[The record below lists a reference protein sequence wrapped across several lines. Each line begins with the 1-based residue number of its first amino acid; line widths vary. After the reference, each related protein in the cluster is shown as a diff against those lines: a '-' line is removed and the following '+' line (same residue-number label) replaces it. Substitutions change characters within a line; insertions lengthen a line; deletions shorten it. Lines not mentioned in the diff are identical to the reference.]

1 MAAVNCAGDMVMGRP
16 DRPKG
21 HRRLLGCSGCSAPTE
36 DRSSPGAKAGGV
48 QGLLSCQVLLHQKHS
63 PGSRSS
69 PGHLR
74 HPMEWSSAGVDPRA
88 SHHIFHTGS
97 RCRCGRKRAG
107 DAWSDQCWRQN
118 NPFSHEPM
126 SSRLTPTSGRTGSW
140 EQAADTVSSFYD
152 VTRNRHGI
160 VSVGGAKATV
170 TSTIA
175 PITTFPKMPQKSGQG
190 PMAEPAWC
198 LRQLTT
204 FAEKFQELKEA
215 AEMPTDKA
223 REKTETWSHAPSSAA
238 APSVKGGDE
247 KASQPLQ
254 PTRTGSLRRTHR
266 DRPDAERGHRA
277 GAEAAAA
284 APEESHAPWTTALQ
298 EAAASA
304 ELGRGLDTNT
314 EEEKNTQ
321 PKRRKE
327 ELEAELREQETEL
340 KGLRK
345 QSEIPPQLLSER
357 LCRQE
362 APGGRERMK
371 TRKTEVAP

>member
-74 HPMEWSSAGVDPRA
+74 HPMEWSGAGVDPRA

-97 RCRCGRKRAG
+97 RCRCGGKRAG

-175 PITTFPKMPQKSGQG
+175 PMTTFPKMPQKSGQG
-190 PMAEPAWC
+190 PMAEPARC
-198 LRQLTT
+198 LRQLRT
-204 FAEKFQELKEA
+204 FAEKFQEVKEA

-223 REKTETWSHAPSSAA
+223 REKTETWSHARP
-238 APSVKGGDE
+238 P
-247 KASQPLQ
+247 
-254 PTRTGSLRRTHR
+254 RRR
-266 DRPDAERGHRA
+266 
-277 GAEAAAA
+277 EAAAA

-357 LCRQE
+357 LCRRE

-371 TRKTEVAP
+371 TRKTERKRPQRHLEVEANNFPQLLDRKFDDPPDFRSGLPMLGTNS